1 MFIAILTLLS
11 ALSISGVA
19 IFYSV
24 IGLATIFP
32 GAFWPVVI
40 MGSVLEVGKLV
51 TASWLYRNWQHTR
64 WLLKTYLTI
73 AVIVLICITS
83 MGIFGFLSKAHL
95 EQNLAEDTV
104 TQRIEIINNKILSE
118 ETYIKRQKDTIVR
131 LESTLNRTTDSN
143 TGALDIE
150 IQSLKDAEDKF
161 KTLLA
166 VETNTVKDLNEQLK
180 TTLKDLNNRLNT
192 TLKSLNDRLK
202 TLDKDVSDVL
212 NANKQF
218 FNEERAAAELK
229 ASQKEEREQIANKI
243 AEAQETISLEI
254 TKIQETTSIKIAEAQ
269 ARIQI
274 LKDDYAKD
282 TAKIQERIDSLRKSN
297 VADNSGVNNDIVKA
311 EQNIIDAQ
319 NRIDG
324 YIVERE
330 PLQSSMLKLE
340 AEVGPVKYIAA
351 LAVDFGITDQVNT
364 SEAVR
369 WVILIIIVVFDPLA
383 VLLLIAANQSFLR
396 RFPVKAPKPQEIVDL
411 EKPDDEDVTLKWNE
425 MIGKANAA
433 AKMEQAQSQLQDWQD
448 KLDTFNQKVPKHENK
463 PVEIIQE
470 DLQKKTEDKEIVVD
484 NTKDGFDPD
493 EVMFDL
499 ETPTPVDKEK
509 QLEEFK
515 RREEE
520 EKAELERIAEEA
532 RQEDEKTVHELLLEG
547 FEEQQKKEE
556 EEEEQEKV
564 KRDFH
569 EEQSKEDEITRLSL
583 EQSKIAKKERTKP
596 DLTEVIEPETPIE
609 QKPQKSSSMGML
621 GTRTVEERTGKV
633 VEPPKPEKPN
643 PAEMTEFERTGM
655 LNKLHEQHGKYEDI
669 SDEQLKIERDESNRA
684 QYLADVSLT
693 KEEAES
699 HAPITESR
707 MAFFQDVI
715 DDILRGDTTFENVP
729 EENRKMIA
737 HIMDPELP
745 NPSIITKGSA
755 LKKEGEDGVEK
766 TTAEGLKEKFM
777 IEPKTE
783 ERPMT
788 DEELD
793 ALLEGW
799 EEESKA
805 DYVQN
810 EEQSDQTL
818 WQKTKE
824 LDIPEPEK
832 NEIILPDLPNSVEQV
847 PEIAES
853 IAIDQNI
860 PKEKFDK
867 YKKRLT
873 SEEEY
878 HQRVE
883 ARINDLITKLDNKE
897 IKLSDLSNQDKQV
910 ILDILNQND

>member
-51 TASWLYRNWQHTR
+51 TASWLYRNWRHTR
-64 WLLKTYLTI
+64 WLLKTYLTT

-104 TQRIEIINNKILSE
+104 TQRIEIINSKIQSE
-118 ETYIKRQKDTIVR
+118 ETYIKRQKESIIR
-131 LESTLNRTTDSN
+131 LESTLDRTTTSN

-166 VETNTVKDLNEQLK
+166 VETNTVKDLNDQLK
-180 TTLKDLNNRLNT
+180 TTVKD
-192 TLKSLNDRLK
+192 LNDRLR

-243 AEAQETISLEI
+243 AEAEKTIA
-254 TKIQETTSIKIAEAQ
+254 IKIAEAQ

-282 TAKIQERIDSLRKSN
+282 TEKLQARIDSLRQSN
-297 VADNSGVNNDIVKA
+297 VSDNSGVNNSIAKA

-351 LAVDFGITDQVNT
+351 LAVDFGITDKVDT

-411 EKPDDEDVTLKWNE
+411 EKPDEEDVTLKWNE
-425 MIGKANAA
+425 MIDKAKEQA
-433 AKMEQAQSQLQDWQD
+433 AKENAEKQMKDWQD
-448 KLDTFNQKVPKHENK
+448 KLQKFNEKVPQPEDK
-463 PVEIIQE
+463 PVEIVQE
-470 DLQKKTEDKEIVVD
+470 QDDSTVPHIELKGQKKTEDKEIAVD

-493 EVMFDL
+493 EVMFDMIT
-499 ETPTPVDKEK
+499 EPPVDKAK

-515 RREEE
+515 KREEE

-532 RQEDEKTVHELLLEG
+532 KQEDEKTVHELLVKG
-547 FEEQQKKEE
+547 FEEQQKKEA
-556 EEEEQEKV
+556 EEEQ
-564 KRDFH
+564 R
-569 EEQSKEDEITRLSL
+569 I
-583 EQSKIAKKERTKP
+583 KP
-596 DLTEVIEPETPIE
+596 DLTEVIEPETSIQE
-609 QKPQKSSSMGML
+609 DKAKKQSMGML
-621 GTRTVEERTGKV
+621 GTRIVEDRTGKV
-633 VEPPKPEKPN
+633 VEPPKPELPN
-643 PAEMTEFERTGM
+643 PAEMTDEERKQM
-655 LNKLHEQHGKYEDI
+655 LDAFHNKNGKYEDI
-669 SDEQLKIERDESNRA
+669 SSEELKVERDESNRA
-684 QYLADVSLT
+684 QFLADVGLT
-693 KEEAES
+693 KEKAEQQP
-699 HAPITESR
+699 AITESR
-707 MAFFQDVI
+707 MAFFQDII

-729 EENRKMIA
+729 EENREIIA
-737 HIMDPELP
+737 QIMDPEMP
-745 NPSIITKGSA
+745 NPQIITKGSA
-755 LKKEGEDGVEK
+755 LKEQRPDGIEEMS
-766 TTAEGLKEKFM
+766 AEGLKEKFM
-777 IEPKTE
+777 IQPDIED
-783 ERPMT
+783 RPMT

-793 ALLEGW
+793 KLLEGFDEDNKPKPGQKTRMVIKNGQRIFIPV
-799 EEESKA
+799 EEKEE
-805 DYVQN
+805 YVQN
-810 EEQSDQTL
+810 EEQNDQTL
-818 WQKTKE
+818 WQKSKE
-824 LDIPEPEK
+824 LDIPEPDK
-832 NEIILPDLPNSVEQV
+832 NEIILPDLPNTVDEV

-853 IAIDQNI
+853 ISIEQKISND
-860 PKEKFDK
+860 KFEK

-873 SEEEY
+873 SEEDY

-883 ARINDLITKLDNKE
+883 ARIDDLITKLDNKE
-897 IKLSDLSNQDKQV
+897 IQLSDLSEEDRNV
-910 ILDILNQND
+910 IIDILNQDD

>member
-40 MGSVLEVGKLV
+40 MGGVLEVGKLV
-51 TASWLYRNWQHTR
+51 TASWLYRNWKYTR

-73 AVIVLICITS
+73 AVIILSLITS

-118 ETYIKRQKDTIVR
+118 ETYIQRQKDTIVR
-131 LESTLNRTTDSN
+131 LESTLDRTTTSN

-150 IQSLKDAEDKF
+150 IQSLRDAEDKF

-166 VETNTVKDLNEQLK
+166 VETNTVKDLNDQLK
-180 TTLKDLNNRLNT
+180 TTLKDLN
-192 TLKSLNDRLK
+192 DRLR

-212 NANKQF
+212 TANKQF

-229 ASQKEEREQIANKI
+229 ASQKQEREQIANKI
-243 AEAQETISLEI
+243 AEAE
-254 TKIQETTSIKIAEAQ
+254 ETTAIKIAEAQ
-269 ARIQI
+269 NRIQI

-282 TAKIQERIDSLRKSN
+282 TAKIQERIDELRKSN
-297 VADNSGVNNDIVKA
+297 VADNSGVTNDITKA

-319 NRIDG
+319 NRIDD

-351 LAVDFGITDQVNT
+351 LAVDFGITDKVNT

-396 RFPVKAPKPQEIVDL
+396 RFPVKAPKPQEVIDL
-411 EKPDDEDVTLKWNE
+411 EKPDEEDITLKWNDA
-425 MIGKANAA
+425 MNKQNAA
-433 AKMEQAQSQLQDWQD
+433 ERMEQATEQLKEWKD
-448 KLDTFNQKVPKHENK
+448 KLDSFNQKVPHPEDK

-470 DLQKKTEDKEIVVD
+470 DSEIIPHIDLKGQKKTDDKEIVAD

-493 EVMFDL
+493 EVMFDMIT
-499 ETPTPVDKEK
+499 EPPVDKAK
-509 QLEEFK
+509 QLEDFK
-515 RREEE
+515 RREAE
-520 EKAELERIAEEA
+520 EKKALEEYARKAQEEDTESGRI
-532 RQEDEKTVHELLLEG
+532 
-547 FEEQQKKEE
+547 
-556 EEEEQEKV
+556 
-564 KRDFH
+564 
-569 EEQSKEDEITRLSL
+569 
-583 EQSKIAKKERTKP
+583 KP
-596 DLTEVIEPETPIE
+596 DLTEVIEPEKIDQTK
-609 QKPQKSSSMGML
+609 KPVTATL
-621 GTRTVEERTGKV
+621 GQRIVDKKGKV
-633 VEPPKPEKPN
+633 VEPPKPELPD
-643 PAEMTEFERTGM
+643 PAEMTDEERKRM
-655 LNKLHEQHGKYEDI
+655 LDVFHKQNGRFEDI
-669 SDEQLKIERDESNRA
+669 TSEELKMERDQSNKA
-684 QYLADVSLT
+684 QYLADVGLT
-693 KEEAES
+693 KEEAEKQG
-699 HAPITESR
+699 PITESR
-707 MAFFQDVI
+707 MAFFQDMI

-729 EENRKMIA
+729 ENDRNIIA
-737 HIMDPELP
+737 QLMDDELP
-745 NPSIITKGSA
+745 NPEVITRGSA
-755 LKKEGEDGVEK
+755 LIPEGTDGIEK

-777 IEPKTE
+777 AQPKTE

-788 DEELD
+788 DAELD
-793 ALLEGW
+793 ELLAGF
-799 EEESKA
+799 EEEQKPTGKTKMIIK
-805 DYVQN
+805 DGQRIFVPVEDEGYVQN
-810 EEQSDQTL
+810 EEQNAQTL
-818 WQKTKE
+818 WNKTKE

-832 NEIILPDLPNSVEQV
+832 NEIVLPELKNEAEDSI

-853 IAIDQNI
+853 IKVESKI
-860 PKEKFDK
+860 PEQKFTNFR
-867 YKKRLT
+867 KRLT

-883 ARINDLITKLDNKE
+883 ARINDLITKLEQKE
-897 IKLSDLSNQDKQV
+897 IQLSELSDEDQKV
-910 ILDILNQND
+910 IIDILNENG